1 MQTTLSRVG
10 SLPLGPIAFAALT
23 AAACSGGGARANET
37 THPTPENLPAQAEVT
52 ITQDSMPPGL
62 TRRAGTRWA
71 GARRLLLEARTV
83 LALGGDNDG
92 GAEMFAAIAD
102 VEVAPDGE
110 VFVLDDQYQEVR
122 IFDPRGGFVG
132 KIGGVGDGPLELRYA
147 NGIVLLPDGRLFVSS
162 RGPQAKVFIRLD
174 GDSWVLDEV
183 IELPIG
189 VRGVCSTAA
198 GRVFVTGY
206 KSDDNTLVHELAPHG
221 GIVRSFALGYRS
233 DHWLLQMQMGEGS
246 VGCVDGPDRVVFA
259 HSAFP
264 LVRAFEADT
273 GTRLWSANIVA
284 FDPLPVY
291 EGVDERGRPYVRRGR
306 ERQWDVLG
314 AVHSLPS
321 GHLLLQTGHAD
332 IAGRTTTVRSYLVD
346 AETGRGAFL
355 GDALPRL
362 VPVQGGYAAL
372 YEDPYPRL
380 ELRAFPVLGGPRGES
395 RPRRSIP
402 DTKSRPTSVDAAA
415 VDHQI
420 AIRERGSRR

>member
-1 MQTTLSRVG
+1 MQTTASRVG
-10 SLPLGPIAFAALT
+10 SLPLVTVALAALT
-23 AAACSGGGARANET
+23 AAACSGGARANET
-37 THPTPENLPAQAEVT
+37 THPTSENVPAQAEVT
-52 ITQDSMPPGL
+52 ITQDSVPPGL

-71 GARRLLLEARTV
+71 GARRSLLEARTV

-110 VFVLDDQYQEVR
+110 IFVLDDQYQEVR

-132 KIGGVGDGPLELRYA
+132 KIGGIGDGPLEFRYA

-198 GRVFVTGY
+198 GRVFITGY

-221 GIVRSFALGYRS
+221 GIARSFAPGYRS
-233 DHWLLQMQMGEGS
+233 DHWLLQMQMGDGS

-273 GTRLWSANIVA
+273 GTRLWSANIGA

-291 EGVDERGRPYVRRGR
+291 EGVDERGRRYVRRGR

-332 IAGRTTTVRSYLVD
+332 LAGRATTVRSYLVD
-346 AETGRGAFL
+346 GETGRGAFL
-355 GDALPRL
+355 GEALPRL
-362 VPVQGGYAAL
+362 VPVRDGYVAL
-372 YEDPYPRL
+372 FEDPYPRL
-380 ELRAFPVLGGPRGES
+380 ELRAFPTLGGRAEPLGPPRHIAEGE
-395 RPRRSIP
+395 RRA
-402 DTKSRPTSVDAAA
+402 TSLVVAAA
-415 VDHQI
+415 DY
-420 AIRERGSRR
+420 AATRERGSHK

>member
-1 MQTTLSRVG
+1 MQTTASRVG
-10 SLPLGPIAFAALT
+10 SLPLVTVALAALT
-23 AAACSGGGARANET
+23 AAACSGGARANET
-37 THPTPENLPAQAEVT
+37 THPTPENVPAQAEVT
-52 ITQDSMPPGL
+52 ITQDSVPPGL
-62 TRRAGTRWA
+62 TLRAGTRWA

-102 VEVAPDGE
+102 VEVAPDGKI
-110 VFVLDDQYQEVR
+110 FVLDDQYQEVR

-132 KIGGVGDGPLELRYA
+132 KIGGIGDGPLEFRYA

-162 RGPQAKVFIRLD
+162 RGPQAKVFMRLD

-221 GIVRSFALGYRS
+221 GIARSFAPGYRS
-233 DHWLLQMQMGEGS
+233 DHWLLQMQMGDGS

-291 EGVDERGRPYVRRGR
+291 EGVDERGRRYVRRGR

-332 IAGRTTTVRSYLVD
+332 LAGRATTVRSYLVD
-346 AETGRGAFL
+346 GETGRGAFL
-355 GDALPRL
+355 GEALPRL
-362 VPVQGGYAAL
+362 VPVRDGYIAL
-372 YEDPYPRL
+372 FEDPYPRL
-380 ELRAFPVLGGPRGES
+380 ELRAFPTLGGRAEPPGPPRHIPAGE
-395 RPRRSIP
+395 RRA
-402 DTKSRPTSVDAAA
+402 TSLVVAAA
-415 VDHQI
+415 DY
-420 AIRERGSRR
+420 AATRERGSHK